1 MLGANYC
8 VAMLMLPLPMVLR
21 LELLAGGRGDAQTQ
35 GKLSSLRCG
44 QLGAL
49 VLNVFHHKQQYTF
62 SLFVQG
68 QQQLRSFLVDSAT
81 VAAGLLSV

>member
-1 MLGANYC
+1 MLGANCC

-21 LELLAGGRGDAQTQ
+21 PELLASSRGDVQAQ

-62 SLFVQG
+62 RLFVQG

-81 VAAGLLSV
+81 IAARLLSV

>member
-1 MLGANYC
+1 MLGANCC

-21 LELLAGGRGDAQTQ
+21 LELFTGGRGDVQAQ

-62 SLFVQG
+62 GLFMQG

-81 VAAGLLSV
+81 IAARLLSV